1 MSLYEVRVF
10 GTYFEQSCVT
20 SFHYLTSSAQVV
32 VSRSFALAAAMG
44 FVGAVQPETGDVYAK
59 WKLGISNQ
67 FFFSE
72 IQVSNVYDE
81 VDFYVQPFSTSNTG
95 ANAGTPEMPAM
106 AFGLQSSRVRKDI
119 RRGNKRIAG
128 VSQSDSFDGGQL
140 AQATLDLLQDLAD
153 DLSAALLY
161 TDEGSPLTFVP
172 VVVSK
177 ELYQTPAGNDAYRYY
192 ATEIEQE
199 QHVASGVIWTPK
211 LHATTQV
218 SRKRGRGV

>member
-10 GTYFEQSCVT
+10 GHYFEQSCVN
-20 SFHYLTSSAQVV
+20 SFHYITSSPQVV

-44 FVGAVQPETGDVYAK
+44 FVGAIPPETGDIYDN
-59 WKLGISNQ
+59 WKACISDQ

-81 VDFYVQPFSTSNTG
+81 VDFYVQPFSSNNTG
-95 ANAGTPEMPAM
+95 DNIGTPEPPSM

-119 RRGNKRIAG
+119 RRGNKRICG
-128 VSQSDSFDGGQL
+128 VSQSDTFDGGQL
-140 AQATLDLLQDLAD
+140 AGATLTLLQTLSD

-177 ELYQTPAGNDAYRYY
+177 ELYVTPVGNDAYKYY

-199 QHVASGVIWTPK
+199 QHLASGVIWAPK